1 MEMQLG
7 EDKKLPFNMK
17 VVFFAVGGGA
27 LSAILALS
35 LVTGSGLALML
46 AYLAPFPLF
55 LVGLGNGGKPAA
67 IAAFAGIVFAIL
79 LGGPLSGSVFAVMN
93 TLPCWLAIRLALTSR
108 TQDGREE
115 WFPVGNI
122 LVTFAG
128 YGSALF
134 VMALIFLITPTDSI
148 AQMVKD
154 FLSTLIGT
162 VAPSLS
168 AEHKEGFVDQMSL
181 FFPAMVLVSWMLM
194 TTINAV
200 LAQGVLTKSGKALR
214 PSPKYGELT
223 LPDLASWA
231 FVACATVTV
240 VASGDIEY
248 VARNLTVVMAL
259 PFLAL
264 GLTVVHKLVRM
275 TRFSGALLA
284 AFYLLLLLSIWVA
297 LPVIGLGLIE
307 QWIGLR
313 KRIPSQPPFQEN
325 D

>member
-1 MEMQLG
+1 MQLG
-7 EDKKLPFNMK
+7 EDPKMPLTAKAI
-17 VVFFAVGGGA
+17 FFAIGGGA
-27 LSAILALS
+27 LSALLALS
-35 LVTGSGLALML
+35 LVTGSGMALFL

-67 IAAFAGIVFAIL
+67 IAAFSGIVFASL
-79 LGGPLSGSVFAVMN
+79 LGGPLTGSVFAVMN
-93 TLPCWLAIRLALTSR
+93 IFPSWLLIRLALTSR
-108 TQDGREE
+108 TRDGHED
-115 WFPVGNI
+115 WFPPGHI
-122 LVTFAG
+122 LVTLAG

-134 VMALIFLITPTDSI
+134 VLALIFLVTPTDSV
-148 AQMVKD
+148 AQLVKD
-154 FLSTLIGT
+154 FLSSVMDNIAAML
-162 VAPSLS
+162 PQ
-168 AEHKEGFVDQMSL
+168 EQKQGFIDQMAP
-181 FFPAMVLVSWMLM
+181 FFPAMVLISWMLM
-194 TTINAV
+194 TCINAV

-214 PSPKYGELT
+214 PTPVYGDVT

-231 FVACATVTV
+231 FVACAAVTV
-240 VASGDIEY
+240 LASGDVEY
-248 VARNLTVVMAL
+248 IARNLTVVMAL

-264 GLTVVHKLVRM
+264 GLSVVHKLVRL

-313 KRIPSQPPFQEN
+313 HKIAPQPPFQEN

>member
-1 MEMQLG
+1 MQLG
-7 EDKKLPFNMK
+7 EDESLQLNAKIVL
-17 VVFFAVGGGA
+17 FAIGAGA
-27 LSAILALS
+27 LSSLLAIS
-35 LVTGSGLALML
+35 LVTGSGLALIL

-67 IAAFAGIVFAIL
+67 IAAFSGIVFAIL
-79 LGGPLSGSVFAVMN
+79 FGGPLSGSAFAVMN
-93 TLPCWLAIRLALTSR
+93 TFPCWLAIRLALTSR
-108 TQDGREE
+108 TVDGREE
-115 WFPVGNI
+115 WFPIGNI

-134 VMALIFLITPTDSI
+134 LMALLFLLTPSDSLVD
-148 AQMVKD
+148 MVRG
-154 FLSTLIGT
+154 FLSAVIDT
-162 VAPSLS
+162 VAASLPVKQ
-168 AEHKEGFVDQMSL
+168 KEIFVNQMTH

-194 TTINAV
+194 TCINAV
-200 LAQGVLTKSGKALR
+200 LAQGVLAKSGKALR
-214 PSPKYGELT
+214 PRPNYGDMT
-223 LPDLASWA
+223 LPDFASWA
-231 FVACATVTV
+231 FIACASVTV
-240 VASGDIEY
+240 LADGDLEY
-248 VARNLTVVMAL
+248 IARNLTIVMAL

-264 GLTVVHKLVRM
+264 GLCVVHKLVRM

-313 KRIPSQPPFQEN
+313 KKILALTPSQEN

>member
-1 MEMQLG
+1 MKMQLG
-7 EDKKLPFNMK
+7 DGDNIPLNMK
-17 VVFFAVGGGA
+17 VVLFAIGGGT

-35 LVTGSGLALML
+35 LVTGSGLALIL

-67 IAAFAGIVFAIL
+67 IAAFSGIVIATL
-79 LGGPLSGSVFAVMN
+79 LGGPLSGSIFAVM
-93 TLPCWLAIRLALTSR
+93 TTFPSWLATRLALTSR
-108 TQDGREE
+108 THDGHEE
-115 WFPVGNI
+115 WFPLGSI

-134 VMALIFLITPTDSI
+134 VLALIFLITPTDSLV
-148 AQMVKD
+148 QMVKD
-154 FLSTLIGT
+154 FLSSLMNT
-162 VAPSLS
+162 VAASLP
-168 AEHKEGFVDQMSL
+168 AEQKQGFVDQMSG

-200 LAQGVLTKSGKALR
+200 LAQSVLTKSGKALR
-214 PSPKYGELT
+214 PSPQYGALT
-223 LPDLASWA
+223 LPDFASWA
-231 FVACATVTV
+231 FVACAAVTV
-240 VASGDIEY
+240 LTSGDIQY

-264 GLTVVHKLVRM
+264 GLTVVHKLVRL

-313 KRIPSQPPFQEN
+313 KNIRSQPPFQEN